1 MRSCARDSKAGFLF
15 IRPASVVA
23 SDSHSP
29 VPLQQ
34 KMPPF
39 LPYAVA
45 AIAALAV
52 ISTAEPA
59 SSTAST
65 ADGPVV
71 RTHVR
76 WGLFATTEPVIAN
89 LHFPAAS
96 GTNGWTEADAPDNV
110 SSEGDLSYVI
120 TIAEITP
127 CVARTLPS
135 DDSAARTLVQWSN
148 DGGANWQTLTN
159 VPEVASPVVK
169 AGSHPGALSLRYRAR
184 TAVDSCAMRV
194 VYTAIPAR

>member
-1 MRSCARDSKAGFLF
+1 MDALVRTQSQDGFLF
-15 IRPASVVA
+15 IRPASAVA
-23 SDSHSP
+23 SDRHSF
-29 VPLQQ
+29 VTLQR

-52 ISTAEPA
+52 ISTAAPA
-59 SSTAST
+59 PSSSN

-76 WGLFATTEPVIAN
+76 WGLFATTEPVIAS

-96 GTNGWTEADAPDNV
+96 GTRGWTEADAPAIV
-110 SSEGDLSYVI
+110 SSEGDLSHVI

-127 CVARTLPS
+127 CVARVTPT
-135 DDSAARTLVQWSN
+135 DDNAARTLVQWSN
-148 DGGANWQTLTN
+148 DGGANWEDLTN
-159 VPEVASPVVK
+159 VPVAASPVQK
-169 AGSHPGALSLRYRAR
+169 PGTHMRALALRFRAR
-184 TAVDSCAMRV
+184 TAADSCAMRV

>member
-1 MRSCARDSKAGFLF
+1 
-15 IRPASVVA
+15 
-23 SDSHSP
+23 
-29 VPLQQ
+29 
-34 KMPPF
+34 MPPF

-45 AIAALAV
+45 AIAAVAV

-59 SSTAST
+59 SSNASP
-65 ADGPVV
+65 ADGPVI

-76 WGLFATTEPVIAN
+76 WGIFATTEPVIAS

-96 GTNGWTEADAPDNV
+96 GANGWTEADAPV
-110 SSEGDLSYVI
+110 PISSEGDLSYVI
-120 TIAEITP
+120 TLAEITP

-148 DGGANWQTLTN
+148 DGGANWQNLTN
-159 VPEVASPVVK
+159 VPEVASPVEQ
-169 AGSHPGALSLRYRAR
+169 AGSHPGALTLRYRAR
-184 TAVDSCAMRV
+184 TAADSCAMRV

>member
-1 MRSCARDSKAGFLF
+1 
-15 IRPASVVA
+15 
-23 SDSHSP
+23 
-29 VPLQQ
+29 
-34 KMPPF
+34 MPPF

-59 SSTAST
+59 APTAST
-65 ADGPVV
+65 VEGPIV

-76 WGLFATTEPVIAN
+76 WGLFATTEPVISS

-96 GTNGWTEADAPDNV
+96 GSDGWAEADAPAHV

-148 DGGANWQTLTN
+148 DGGASWQNLTN
-159 VPEVASPVVK
+159 VPVAASPVEQP
-169 AGSHPGALSLRYRAR
+169 GSHPRVLSLRYRAR
-184 TAVDSCAMRV
+184 TAADSCAMRV

>member
-1 MRSCARDSKAGFLF
+1 
-15 IRPASVVA
+15 
-23 SDSHSP
+23 
-29 VPLQQ
+29 
-34 KMPPF
+34 MPPF

-59 SSTAST
+59 SSTAT
-65 ADGPVV
+65 AEDGPVV

-76 WGLFATTEPVIAN
+76 WGLFATTEPVIAS
-89 LHFPAAS
+89 LHFPASS
-96 GTNGWTEADAPDNV
+96 GTNGWTEADAPASV

-127 CVARTLPS
+127 CVARALPS

-148 DGGANWQTLTN
+148 DGGANWQNLTN
-159 VPEVASPVVK
+159 VPEVASPVEK
-169 AGSHPGALSLRYRAR
+169 AGSHPGALALRYRAR
-184 TAVDSCAMRV
+184 TTADSCAMRV

>member
-1 MRSCARDSKAGFLF
+1 
-15 IRPASVVA
+15 
-23 SDSHSP
+23 
-29 VPLQQ
+29 
-34 KMPPF
+34 MPPF

-59 SSTAST
+59 TSTAST

-71 RTHVR
+71 RAHVR
-76 WGLFATTEPVIAN
+76 WGLFATTEPVITS
-89 LHFPAAS
+89 LRFPAAS
-96 GTNGWTEADAPDNV
+96 GTNGWTEADAPAV
-110 SSEGDLSYVI
+110 ISSEGDLSHVI

-148 DGGANWQTLTN
+148 DGGANWQNLTN
-159 VPEVASPVVK
+159 VPEVASPIEQ
-169 AGSHPGALSLRYRAR
+169 AGAHPGALTLRYRAR
-184 TAVDSCAMRV
+184 TAADSCAMRV

>member
-1 MRSCARDSKAGFLF
+1 MCSYARDRKAGFLF
-15 IRPASVVA
+15 ICPASVVA
-23 SDSHSP
+23 SDSHSF
-29 VPLQQ
+29 VLLQQ

-59 SSTAST
+59 SSTAVA

-76 WGLFATTEPVIAN
+76 WGLFATTEPVISS

-96 GTNGWTEADAPDNV
+96 GANGWTEADAPANV

-135 DDSAARTLVQWSN
+135 DDSAAPTLVQWSN
-148 DGGANWQTLTN
+148 DGGANWQNLTN
-159 VPEVASPVVK
+159 VPEVASPVEK
-169 AGSHPGALSLRYRAR
+169 AGSHPGALTLRYRAR
-184 TAVDSCAMRV
+184 TAADSCAMRV

>member
-1 MRSCARDSKAGFLF
+1 M
-15 IRPASVVA
+15 
-23 SDSHSP
+23 
-29 VPLQQ
+29 
-34 KMPPF
+34 MPPF

-52 ISTAEPA
+52 ISTADPA
-59 SSTAST
+59 SSNAGT
-65 ADGPVV
+65 DDRPVV

-89 LHFPAAS
+89 LRFPAAS
-96 GTNGWTEADAPDNV
+96 GTNGWTEADVPSQI

-120 TIAEITP
+120 TVAEITP

-135 DDSAARTLVQWSN
+135 DDSAGRTLVQWSN
-148 DGGANWQTLTN
+148 DGGANWQNLTDA
-159 VPEVASPVVK
+159 PEVASAVET
-169 AGSHPGALSLRYRAR
+169 AGAHPTALTLRYRAR
-184 TAVDSCAMRV
+184 TASDSCAMRV

>member
-1 MRSCARDSKAGFLF
+1 
-15 IRPASVVA
+15 
-23 SDSHSP
+23 
-29 VPLQQ
+29 
-34 KMPPF
+34 MPPF

-59 SSTAST
+59 AST
-65 ADGPVV
+65 ATSAIDGPVV

-76 WGLFATTEPVIAN
+76 WGLFATTEPVITS

-96 GTNGWTEADAPDNV
+96 GANGWTEADAPTPI

-148 DGGANWQTLTN
+148 DGGANWQNLTN
-159 VPEVASPVVK
+159 VPEVASPVEQPG
-169 AGSHPGALSLRYRAR
+169 AHPGSLSLRFRAR
-184 TAVDSCAMRV
+184 TAADSCAMRV
-194 VYTAIPAR
+194 VFTAVPAR